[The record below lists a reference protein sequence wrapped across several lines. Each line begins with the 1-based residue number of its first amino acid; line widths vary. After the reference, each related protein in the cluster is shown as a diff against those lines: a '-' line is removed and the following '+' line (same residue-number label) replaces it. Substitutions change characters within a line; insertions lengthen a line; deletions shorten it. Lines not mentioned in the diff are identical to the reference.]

1 MAILTANETAQYL
14 RQHDNYVILTHRHPD
29 GDTLGSA
36 ALLCRGLRAIGKTA
50 HILHN
55 PETTPKYQFV
65 VEGLCK
71 PHEEAGDTIVCVDVA
86 IPGLLPDAFMHL
98 ADKIQLRID
107 HHRNNGP
114 FTTHEYNYATRAS
127 CAQVV
132 HDVLVEL
139 GVELDI
145 PMADAMYVGIS
156 TDTGCFQFGNTSDDT
171 FLAGALCARVTPNL
185 PKLNRALFATFSL
198 TRLKLQGWIV
208 ENADFSQNGKVC
220 VCGLSKKTLESL
232 GVTED
237 DLENIAGFPRS
248 IEGVVVSAT
257 IREEEDGKLKLS
269 VRCPAEI
276 NAEEIC
282 KKFGGGGHKGAAAAV
297 LDMPLEDAMAA
308 VKAAI
313 PEITV

>member
-1 MAILTANETAQYL
+1 MASLTATEAAAYL
-14 RQHDNYVILTHRHPD
+14 RQHDHYAILTHRHPD

-65 VEGLCK
+65 VEGLTK
-71 PHEEAGDTIVCVDVA
+71 PQLGDSDTLVCVDVA
-86 IPGLLPDAFMHL
+86 IPGLLPDAFLPL
-98 ADKIQLRID
+98 ADKIGLRID

-114 FTTHEYNYATRAS
+114 WTPYEYNDAIRAS

-132 HDVLVEL
+132 YDVLEAL
-139 GVELDI
+139 GVALDI

-156 TDTGCFQFGNTSDDT
+156 TDTGCFQFGNTNDET

-185 PKLNRALFATFSL
+185 PRLNRYLFATFSL
-198 TRLKLQGWIV
+198 SRLRLQGWIV
-208 ENADFSQNGKVC
+208 ENADFSQGGKVC
-220 VCGLSKKTLESL
+220 ICGLTQKTLDSL

-248 IEGVVVSAT
+248 IQGVVVSAT
-257 IREEEDGKLKLS
+257 LREEADGKLKLS
-269 VRCPAEI
+269 VRAPAEI

-297 LDMPLEDAMAA
+297 LDMPMQDAIAA

-313 PEITV
+313 PEI

>member
-1 MAILTANETAQYL
+1 MASLTPIETAEYL
-14 RQHDNYVILTHRHPD
+14 RQHDHYVILTHRRPD

-36 ALLCRGLRAIGKTA
+36 ALLCRGLRAIGKVA
-50 HILHN
+50 HILEN

-65 VEGLCK
+65 VEGLTK
-71 PHEEAGDTIVCVDVA
+71 PQTDAGDTLLCVDVA
-86 IPGLLPDAFMHL
+86 IPGLLPDAFLPL

-114 FTTHEYNYATRAS
+114 WTPYEYNFATRAS

-132 HDVLVEL
+132 YDVLEEL
-139 GVELDI
+139 GVALDI

-156 TDTGCFQFGNTSDDT
+156 TDTGCFQFGNTNDDT
-171 FLAGALCARVTPNL
+171 FLAGALCARVTPNM
-185 PKLNRALFATFSL
+185 PKLNRYLFATFSL
-198 TRLKLQGWIV
+198 SRLRLQGWIV
-208 ENADFSQNGKVC
+208 ENAHFLQDGKVC
-220 VCGLSKKTLESL
+220 ICALSKATLQEL

-248 IEGVVVSAT
+248 IQGVVVSAT
-257 IREEEDGKLKLS
+257 LREEDDGNLKLS
-269 VRCPAEI
+269 VRAPAEI

-297 LDMPLEDAMAA
+297 LDMPMDAAIAA

-313 PEITV
+313 PEI

>member
-1 MAILTANETAQYL
+1 MGILTASETAAWL
-14 RQHDNYVILTHRHPD
+14 RQHDNYTILTHRRPD
-29 GDTLGSA
+29 CDTLGSA

-50 HILHN
+50 HVLEN

-65 VEGLCK
+65 VEGLTK
-71 PHEEAGDTIVCVDVA
+71 PKEAEGDTILCVDVA

-98 ADKIQLRID
+98 ADKIALRID
-107 HHRNNGP
+107 HHRNNGSYTP
-114 FTTHEYNYATRAS
+114 YEYNDAVRAS

-132 HDVLVEL
+132 YDVLEEL

-156 TDTGCFQFGNTSDDT
+156 TDTGCFQFGNTKDET
-171 FLAGALCARVTPNL
+171 FMAGALCARVTPNL
-185 PKLNRALFATFSL
+185 PKLNRDLFATFSL

-208 ENADFSQNGKVC
+208 ENAHFTQGGKVC
-220 VCGLSKKTLESL
+220 VCGLSAKTLEEL

-248 IEGVVVSAT
+248 IQGVVVSAT
-257 IREEEDGKLKLS
+257 LREESDGKLKLS

-297 LDMPLEDAMAA
+297 LDMPLEEAIAA
-308 VKAAI
+308 VQAMI
-313 PEITV
+313 PEI

>member
-1 MAILTANETAQYL
+1 MKKLTRTETAAFL
-14 RQHDNYVILTHRHPD
+14 AANDGFAILTHRRPD

-36 ALLCRGLRAIGKTA
+36 ALLCRGLRAMGKSA
-50 HILHN
+50 FVLEN

-65 VEGLCK
+65 VEGLTK
-71 PHEEAGDTIVCVDVA
+71 AAADEGDTLVCVDVA
-86 IPGLLPDAFMHL
+86 IPGLLPDAFLPL
-98 ADKIQLRID
+98 AERIDLRID

-114 FTTHEYNYATRAS
+114 WTPYEYNYATRAS

-132 HDVLVEL
+132 YDVLEAL
-139 GVELDI
+139 GVSLDI

-171 FLAGALCARVTPNL
+171 FLAGALCARVSPNL
-185 PKLNRALFATFSL
+185 PRLNRYLFATFSL
-198 TRLKLQGWIV
+198 SRLRLQGWIV

-220 VCGLSKKTLESL
+220 ICALSKKTLEDL

-248 IEGVVVSAT
+248 IQGVVVSAT
-257 IREEEDGKLKLS
+257 IREEIDGKLKLS
-269 VRCPAEI
+269 VRAPADI

-297 LDMPLEDAMAA
+297 LSMPMDEAIAA

-313 PEITV
+313 PEI

>member
-1 MAILTANETAQYL
+1 M
-14 RQHDNYVILTHRHPD
+14 
-29 GDTLGSA
+29 
-36 ALLCRGLRAIGKTA
+36 
-50 HILHN
+50 
-55 PETTPKYQFV
+55 
-65 VEGLCK
+65 
-71 PHEEAGDTIVCVDVA
+71 DVA

-98 ADKIQLRID
+98 ADKIALRID
-107 HHRNNGP
+107 HHRNNGSYTP
-114 FTTHEYNYATRAS
+114 YEYNDAIRAS

-132 HDVLVEL
+132 YDVLEEL

-156 TDTGCFQFGNTSDDT
+156 TDTGCFQFGNTKDET
-171 FLAGALCARVTPNL
+171 FMAGALCARVTPNL
-185 PKLNRALFATFSL
+185 PKLNRDLFATFSL

-208 ENADFSQNGKVC
+208 ENARFSQGGKVC
-220 VCGLSKKTLESL
+220 VCGLSKKTLETL

-257 IREEEDGKLKLS
+257 LREESDGKLKLS

-297 LDMPLEDAMAA
+297 LDMPLEEAIAA
-308 VKAAI
+308 VQAMI
-313 PEITV
+313 PEI

>member
-1 MAILTANETAQYL
+1 MGILTASETAAWL
-14 RQHDNYVILTHRHPD
+14 RQHDHYTILTHRRPD

-36 ALLCRGLRAIGKTA
+36 ALLCRALRAIGKTA
-50 HILHN
+50 HVLHN

-65 VEGLCK
+65 VEGLTK
-71 PHEEAGDTIVCVDVA
+71 PKEAEGDTILCVDVA
-86 IPGLLPDAFMHL
+86 TPGLLPDAFLHL
-98 ADKIQLRID
+98 ADKIDLRID

-132 HDVLVEL
+132 YDVLEEL

-156 TDTGCFQFGNTSDDT
+156 TDTGCFQFGNTKDET
-171 FLAGALCARVTPNL
+171 FMAGALCARVTPNL
-185 PKLNRALFATFSL
+185 PKLNRDLFATFSL

-208 ENADFSQNGKVC
+208 ENAHFTQGGKVC
-220 VCGLSKKTLESL
+220 VCGLSKKTLETL

-248 IEGVVVSAT
+248 IQGVVVSAT
-257 IREEEDGKLKLS
+257 LREEADGKLKLS
-269 VRCPAEI
+269 VRAPAEV

-297 LDMPLEDAMAA
+297 LDMPMDEALAA

-313 PEITV
+313 PEI

>member
-1 MAILTANETAQYL
+1 MASLTANETAAYL
-14 RQHDNYVILTHRHPD
+14 RQHDNYTILTHRRRD

-50 HILHN
+50 HVLDN
-55 PETTPKYQFV
+55 PETTPKYRFV
-65 VEGLCK
+65 VEGLTK
-71 PHEEAGDTIVCVDVA
+71 PRAEENDTVVCVDVA
-86 IPGLLPDAFMHL
+86 IADLLPDAFLPL
-98 ADKIQLRID
+98 ADKIDLRID

-114 FTTHEYNYATRAS
+114 WTPYEYNYATRAS

-132 HDVLVEL
+132 YDVLEAL

-171 FLAGALCARVTPNL
+171 FLAGALCARHTPNL
-185 PKLNRALFATFSL
+185 PKLNRYLFATFSL
-198 TRLKLQGWIV
+198 SRLRLQGWIV
-208 ENADFSQNGKVC
+208 ENAHFSQNGKVC
-220 VCGLSKKTLESL
+220 ICGLSRKTLDSL

-248 IEGVVVSAT
+248 IQGVVVSAT
-257 IREEEDGKLKLS
+257 LREENDGRLKLS
-269 VRCPAEI
+269 VRAPAEV

-297 LDMPLEDAMAA
+297 LSMPMNEAIAA

-313 PEITV
+313 PEI

>member
-1 MAILTANETAQYL
+1 MASLTANETAAYL
-14 RQHDNYVILTHRHPD
+14 RQHDNYTILTHRRPD

-50 HILHN
+50 HVLDN
-55 PETTPKYQFV
+55 PETTPKYRFV
-65 VEGLCK
+65 VEGLTK
-71 PHEEAGDTIVCVDVA
+71 PRAEENDTVVCVDVA
-86 IPGLLPDAFMHL
+86 IADLLPDAFLPL
-98 ADKIQLRID
+98 ADKIDLRID

-114 FTTHEYNYATRAS
+114 WTPYEYNYATRAS

-132 HDVLVEL
+132 YDVLEAL

-171 FLAGALCARVTPNL
+171 FLAGALCARHTPNL
-185 PKLNRALFATFSL
+185 PKLNRYLFATFSL
-198 TRLKLQGWIV
+198 SRLRLQGWIV
-208 ENADFSQNGKVC
+208 ENAHFSQNGKVC
-220 VCGLSKKTLESL
+220 ICGLSRKTLDSL

-248 IEGVVVSAT
+248 IQGVVVSAT
-257 IREEEDGKLKLS
+257 LREENDGRLKLS
-269 VRCPAEI
+269 VRAPAEV

-297 LDMPLEDAMAA
+297 LSMPMNEAIAA

-313 PEITV
+313 PEI